1 MSGLHHVTAIAGDAA
16 RNHDFYTR
24 VLGLRFVKK
33 TVNYDDPGT
42 YHLYFGDET
51 GTPGTIL
58 TFFPW
63 GHVPQG
69 RGGVGLTQTTTFRVP
84 ESAIGYW
91 AHRFVE
97 LGVKHEAI
105 DKRFGESVL
114 GFSDPDGLGLA
125 LVGVAGAETEPAWA
139 GFDVPAEHAIRGFH
153 GATLLLDEAAATAKV
168 LDVLGY
174 NEVAREGSTV
184 RFKAR
189 GSDIGGVIDIRE
201 AKGFLPGR
209 MGSGSVHH
217 LAFRAKDDQEQAD
230 MRRRLVRELRLHVTE
245 QIDRNYFRSMYF
257 KEPGGIIFE
266 IATDEPGFAID
277 ETVETLG
284 SKLVL
289 PPFLEGRRAEIEAH
303 LVPLE
308 EAA

>member
-51 GTPGTIL
+51 GSPGTIL

-63 GHVPQG
+63 GHMPQG
-69 RGGVGLTQTTTFRVP
+69 RGGVGLTQTTTYRVP

-105 DKRFGESVL
+105 EKRFGESVL
-114 GFSDPDGLGLA
+114 GFTDPDGLGLA
-125 LVGVAGAETEPAWA
+125 LVGVAGAESEKAWA
-139 GFDVPAEHAIRGFH
+139 GSDVPLEHAIRGFH
-153 GATLLLDEAAATAKV
+153 GATLLLDDAKATAGV

-174 NEVAREGSTV
+174 EEVAREGSSI

-189 GSDIGGVIDIRE
+189 GSDVGNVIDIRE

-209 MGSGSVHH
+209 MGRGSVHH

-230 MRRRLVRELRLHVTE
+230 MRRRLVEEHRMHVTE

-266 IATDEPGFAID
+266 IATDQPGFSID
-277 ETVETLG
+277 EPVESLG
-284 SKLVL
+284 TKLVL
-289 PPFLEGRRAEIEAH
+289 PPFLEGRRAQIEAH
-303 LVPLE
+303 LVPLKE
-308 EAA
+308 VA